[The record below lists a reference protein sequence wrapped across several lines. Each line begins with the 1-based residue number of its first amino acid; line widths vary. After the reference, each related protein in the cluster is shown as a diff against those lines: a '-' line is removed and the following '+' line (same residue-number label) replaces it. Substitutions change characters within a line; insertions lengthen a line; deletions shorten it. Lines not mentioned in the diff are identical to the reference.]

1 MRMAAEHNIN
11 FPYEAVLQQSF
22 RNQHVSFQ
30 PGSENSATGFSPGG
44 MDSSGGINGSTGM
57 IVTGNSPLLNNISVM
72 FSTSSSPANVPLD
85 PVKHSTAFSV
95 DWTFEE
101 LEVLKQGLVTYSS
114 EPNIM
119 RYIKIA
125 AKLPDKTVR
134 DVAMRCRW
142 MTKKEKGKRR
152 KPEDYYAGKK
162 IKDMKASCYPEKM
175 IGSSSMANARC
186 NQPEIADAY
195 SFRMHDGNHNNQFLC
210 EAPVIDNRTQQLL
223 DDNAKLFHQIAVNL
237 ENNEIQNN
245 IDLLYHSN
253 ENLRAILNSMSGM
266 PGIMSQM
273 PPMPVHVN
281 ENLMHS
287 ILPGTSRVR
296 HKHLATVIFGRS
308 RDAGNAR
315 VAVEAV
321 SSEYH
326 IPFKQSS
333 RRSHARIRRIKRK
346 AIIISAPETVSQT
359 LVELPALHMLDR
371 GEVWRMSTLSGAR
384 SLVILLLC
392 YHVLFLGSIL

>member
-1 MRMAAEHNIN
+1 MRMAADNNIN

-44 MDSSGGINGSTGM
+44 MDSSGGINGSTRM
-57 IVTGNSPLLNNISVM
+57 IVTGNSPVLNNISVM
-72 FSTSSSPANVPLD
+72 FSTSSSPANVLLD

-114 EPNIM
+114 EPNMM

-162 IKDMKASCYPEKM
+162 IKDMKEKM
-175 IGSSSMANARC
+175 IGSSSMANAHC

-195 SFRMHDGNHNNQFLC
+195 SFRMHDGNHITQFLC

-223 DDNAKLFHQIAVNL
+223 DDNAKLFHQIAINL

-287 ILPGTSRVR
+287 ILPGTSQFRYLNYYLVDLR
-296 HKHLATVIFGRS
+296 RSLDSIFGTS
-308 RDAGNAR
+308 RDAGNSPSQSDR
-315 VAVEAV
+315 V
-321 SSEYH
+321 SEVH
-326 IPFKQSS
+326 N
-333 RRSHARIRRIKRK
+333 
-346 AIIISAPETVSQT
+346 
-359 LVELPALHMLDR
+359 
-371 GEVWRMSTLSGAR
+371 
-384 SLVILLLC
+384 LLM
-392 YHVLFLGSIL
+392 